1 MLQLEGIYLYLRNEI
16 KLMKKILFISTALIL
31 LSCVSLK
38 KNISSTIKFEFKD
51 YLTYEKI
58 ELHKDST
65 FNYDANF
72 EMTKLVSKGKWKAKN
87 GSFILNSFDEYKSN
101 LIEVKE
107 SINNQKNLKFKLLDK
122 DGRILD
128 FVSIVI
134 NNIEYEFD
142 LNGELTI
149 DEISN
154 LSYFRVNCLGTIYE
168 HKILNKSTNNFE
180 IILYEMNNNH
190 YFKEKSFK
198 LYNNYIKIDNK
209 KYFLTT
215 SPR

>member
-1 MLQLEGIYLYLRNEI
+1 
-16 KLMKKILFISTALIL
+16 MKKILFISTAIIL
-31 LSCVSLK
+31 LSCGFIK
-38 KNISSTIKFEFKD
+38 ENISNTRKFEFKD

-58 ELHKDST
+58 ELNKDST

-101 LIEVKE
+101 MIEVKE
-107 SINNQKNLKFKLLDK
+107 SYNNQKYLKFKLLDK

-128 FVSIVI
+128 FVSIII

-142 LNGELTI
+142 LNGELTV

-154 LSYFRVNCLGTIYE
+154 ISYFKINCLGTIYE
-168 HKILNKSTNNFE
+168 HKILNNSTNNFK
-180 IILYEMNNNH
+180 IILYEINNKH

-215 SPR
+215 ER